1 MVARR
6 RRSSM
11 PQVRS
16 AGRCGWVRTVPQRG
30 MTAAASWSIRFSC
43 RTFLSWG
50 WRRHGCLQGAGPPHR
65 HLRVA
70 VPARWRGEGERP
82 PSTIHDR
89 VDRGH
94 RVTHGRLPA
103 YGPTDRARGR
113 KAWVGDRLA
122 ETADLAGRCQPSLR
136 EQRWKWLQSVVFG
149 PSTAAQPGACSVSPY
164 MLQFSLEPTGHRS
177 QRDRSGPRR
186 GGDPKRVARGLLEA
200 ECFRSAR
207 KHSTRRW
214 SSRRRTWTMPV
225 ANRRSSTGRALKAS
239 RQRRPGADGRA
250 QGTAGPSIEH
260 HRWWR
265 QKVGRPDVDSG
276 HGVIR
281 RPSRPS
287 VSRHHTARAIARRM
301 ASAQPGGFGLMGCTA
316 RGGRPA
322 RLARLPGA
330 DQSQHRRSLETPG
343 APLRPVAA
351 WAVRVR
357 SAAIPA
363 PARPIGSSCRR
374 RRSSPGRPAR

>member
-1 MVARR
+1 MADCPHTARPIALAAEKRGLVTVSPRRQTSRGAVSRRCVSSDGSGCRASSSARR
-6 RRSSM
+6 PPRSLGHVRCDRTCSSFLWSL
-11 PQVRS
+11 PAIDRS
-16 AGRCGWVRTVPQRG
+16 AIDPVPG
-30 MTAAASWSIRFSC
+30 
-43 RTFLSWG
+43 
-50 WRRHGCLQGAGPPHR
+50 
-65 HLRVA
+65 
-70 VPARWRGEGERP
+70 GE
-82 PSTIHDR
+82 
-89 VDRGH
+89 
-94 RVTHGRLPA
+94 VT
-103 YGPTDRARGR
+103 
-113 KAWVGDRLA
+113 
-122 ETADLAGRCQPSLR
+122 
-136 EQRWKWLQSVVFG
+136 
-149 PSTAAQPGACSVSPY
+149 
-164 MLQFSLEPTGHRS
+164 
-177 QRDRSGPRR
+177 RR
-186 GGDPKRVARGLLEA
+186 GSPGGLLEA
-200 ECFRSAR
+200 ECFRAER
-207 KHSTRRW
+207 KHSAHRW
-214 SSRRRTWTMPV
+214 SRRTTWAMPV
-225 ANRRSSTGRALKAS
+225 ENRRSSIGRALKAS

-374 RRSSPGRPAR
+374 RRSSPGRPGR

>member
-1 MVARR
+1 MSDHGRSRVVRVGRCFQRSAAGWRKADAGEGAEQPDRPRPFFKRVDCVGSSNLHGRTSSLLACCPIFLNEDAAARGHRRQGDGEGRPTESRCRRAGRR
-6 RRSSM
+6 RR
-11 PQVRS
+11 
-16 AGRCGWVRTVPQRG
+16 A
-30 MTAAASWSIRFSC
+30 
-43 RTFLSWG
+43 L
-50 WRRHGCLQGAGPPHR
+50 
-65 HLRVA
+65 
-70 VPARWRGEGERP
+70 E
-82 PSTIHDR
+82 
-89 VDRGH
+89 
-94 RVTHGRLPA
+94 
-103 YGPTDRARGR
+103 
-113 KAWVGDRLA
+113 LA
-122 ETADLAGRCQPSLR
+122 
-136 EQRWKWLQSVVFG
+136 
-149 PSTAAQPGACSVSPY
+149 
-164 MLQFSLEPTGHRS
+164 GHRS
-177 QRDRSGPRR
+177 QRDRSDPHR

-374 RRSSPGRPAR
+374 RRSSPGRPGR